1 MWLSGRFASSSWAAT
16 SWGTLSRPWAH
27 ARLASVGA
35 VSKSNQ
41 FHKPNRK
48 TRPRASFLHAA
59 FCAGLDAGADR
70 FFFLFHFDVNL
81 LPFHADGHHSSRHDA
96 LLNDRARNRRKDLL
110 LNEAAQ
116 RTRSILR
123 VISVF

>member
-48 TRPRASFLHAA
+48 TRPRASFLHSA
-59 FCAGLDAGADR
+59 FCAGFDARADG
-70 FFFLFHFDVNL
+70 FFFLFHFDVDL
-81 LPFHADGHHSSRHDA
+81 LPFHADGHHSPRHDA
-96 LLNDRARNRRKDLL
+96 LLNDRARNRCEDLFL
-110 LNEAAQ
+110 DKSAQ
-116 RTRSILR
+116 RTCSVLR
-123 VISVF
+123 VVSVF